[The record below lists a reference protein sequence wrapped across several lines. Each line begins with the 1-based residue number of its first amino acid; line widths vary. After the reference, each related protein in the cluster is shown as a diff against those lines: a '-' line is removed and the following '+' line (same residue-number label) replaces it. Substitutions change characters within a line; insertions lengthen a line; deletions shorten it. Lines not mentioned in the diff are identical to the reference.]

1 MKKSKITIGS
11 LVFLMLLTVACKK
24 EKSEYLAEE
33 VEVPSCVLTATEFN
47 SWFATGTATE
57 NGAVN
62 NANSVDFVHNNNCD
76 FYKWSE
82 QMFLWITSSTNGE
95 TVMES
100 PTFYIIS
107 PLIYTAKDTTRI
119 LEPHVKGTLLRA
131 MANVDKTGKINS
143 EEGQATDDVL
153 MDKNGNLI
161 YYISMANDVYAEF
174 LTASKQG
181 KMSGKKFP
189 TTAQERDSI
198 FNFAKANGVD
208 LKDANALAIE
218 IKTSW
223 VIADSLIDTS
233 QYITIDA
240 VIPVYTKN
248 SDNTIWTISGER
260 QAKLAMV
267 GMHIVGSA
275 SGHPEMVWATFEHTK
290 NTPNDAYQYINE
302 KGETVTVPADGD
314 GDWLFN
320 TNVKDSA
327 NVSHM
332 KFKNDQIIA
341 KKGHTISPS
350 NTTRTKPWGSSYE
363 TQPNAEDAT
372 PAIANSK
379 VIQLNKAISTLLPGN
394 DVRKKYFLIGATWT
408 NNGTAP
414 NGISYAPNTTVDSVA
429 IGSSQ
434 LANSTMETYAQ
445 NGTTYNK
452 YGSCFSCH
460 SNNGLKPTDLSH
472 VYKRIQPLTR
482 K

>member
-1 MKKSKITIGS
+1 
-11 LVFLMLLTVACKK
+11 
-24 EKSEYLAEE
+24 
-33 VEVPSCVLTATEFN
+33 LTAKEFN
-47 SWFATGTATE
+47 SWFANGTASE

-100 PTFYIIS
+100 PTFYTIS
-107 PLIYTAKDTTRI
+107 PLIVKGKDTVRI

-131 MANVDKTGKINS
+131 IANADKTGKINT

-174 LTASKQG
+174 LTASKEG
-181 KMSGKKFP
+181 KMGGKKFP
-189 TTAQERDSI
+189 TTSQERDSI
-198 FNFAKANGVD
+198 FNYAKANGVD

-233 QYITIDA
+233 KYVTIDA
-240 VIPVYTKN
+240 IIPTYTKN
-248 SDNTIWTISGER
+248 KENTLWLISGER

-275 SGHPEMVWATFEHTK
+275 SGHPEMIWATFEHNK
-290 NTPNDAYQYINE
+290 NTPNASYQYINE

-320 TNVKDSA
+320 TNVKDNP

-332 KFKNDQIIA
+332 VFSHDSIKAN
-341 KKGHTISPS
+341 KGFTITPS
-350 NTTRTKPWGSSYE
+350 NTVRTKPWGSSYE
-363 TQPNAEDAT
+363 TRPNAEDAN
-372 PAIANSK
+372 PAVANSK
-379 VIQLNKAISTLLPGN
+379 VIQLNEAVSKLLPGN
-394 DVRKKYFLIGATWT
+394 DVRKNYFLIGATWT
-408 NNGTAP
+408 NGGSAP
-414 NGISYAPNTTVDSVA
+414 NGKSYSPNESEQGVA

-445 NGTTYNK
+445 NGTTYNE